1 MVFVSLSPQRKIPND
16 ATFRPGSNAGAAGD
30 EWRRVGSVTFPA
42 AGSSSYAKPRILLV
56 GTSRFATHLC
66 RWWSTQGTQP
76 RVACEVRVERAGA
89 DDAAQTPEDWQRLM
103 LERCV
108 DEVHLEAGVSEGAR
122 RLTAAVDDGAKGL
135 GLPVLLYR
143 RNTSHSEPLR
153 GHYVHRHAAT
163 YGVHAAAKR
172 VVDVVIATAVL
183 VASLPL
189 LAIIALAIKL
199 TSPGPV
205 FFRQPRVGRG
215 RRQFGMYKFRTMVKN
230 AEELRHAVQSL
241 NHARGISFKVIG
253 DPRVT
258 RVGRWLRRS
267 SLDELPQ
274 LINVIRG
281 EMSLVGPRPIPVWVA
296 EQLQEIA
303 YFRRFSVMPGLT
315 GLWQVNGRIQDFDR
329 MADQDLEY
337 VDKWSLALDLK
348 LLARTL
354 PAVLGAEGAN

>member
-1 MVFVSLSPQRKIPND
+1 M
-16 ATFRPGSNAGAAGD
+16 TGSAPPD
-30 EWRRVGSVTFPA
+30 EMASDGYGRAVSVTFPA
-42 AGSSSYAKPRILLV
+42 AGSLSYNGPRILLA
-56 GTSRFATHLC
+56 GASRFAARLRE
-66 RWWSTQGTQP
+66 RWHTGEKDP
-76 RVACEVRVERAGA
+76 IVAEEVSLVDHAYRR
-89 DDAAQTPEDWQRLM
+89 PEDWQRLM
-103 LERCV
+103 LERCI
-108 DEVHLEAGVSEGAR
+108 DEVHVEAAVNESAR
-122 RLTAAVDDGAKGL
+122 RAAAAVEDAARGL
-135 GLPVLLYR
+135 GLVFRVYPGSAARLKGR
-143 RNTSHSEPLR
+143 RRPHCLHQHP
-153 GHYVHRHAAT
+153 AT
-163 YGVHAAAKR
+163 HGIYGLAKR
-172 VVDVVIATAVL
+172 VLDLVIATAAL

-189 LAIIALAIKL
+189 FGIIALAIRL

-205 FFRQPRVGRG
+205 FFLQPRVGRG
-215 RRQFGMYKFRTMVKN
+215 RRQFGMFKFRTMVKN
-230 AEELRHAVQSL
+230 AEDLRHAVQSL
-241 NHARGISFKVIG
+241 NHAKGISFKVIG

-337 VDKWSLALDLK
+337 VDNWSLALDLK